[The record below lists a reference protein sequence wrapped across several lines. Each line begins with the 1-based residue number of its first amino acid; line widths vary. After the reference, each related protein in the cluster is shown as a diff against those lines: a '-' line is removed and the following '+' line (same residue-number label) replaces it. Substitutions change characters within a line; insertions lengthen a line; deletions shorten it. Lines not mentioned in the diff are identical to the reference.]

1 MMAKELNNFE
11 RLLEQDAQNFD
22 PVQKAQIHSR
32 ISSSFESLRLIG
44 QLVDVYVP
52 KMVDVLI
59 VASGGDMEVPS
70 PILAQQPS
78 SPVDPPPHLGQ
89 WPPKTGP
96 AWPDGEGPSR

>member
-22 PVQKAQIHSR
+22 PVQKAQMQAQIF
-32 ISSSFESLRLIG
+32 SSFESLRLVG
-44 QLVDVYVP
+44 QLIDVYVP

-59 VASGGDMEVPS
+59 VASGGDMEAPS
-70 PILAQQPS
+70 PVLAQPP
-78 SPVDPPPHLGQ
+78 SPVDPPPHLGGQ